1 MAENGVK
8 HQKSNQINQPDKHGV
23 FLITTMLT
31 DLEHSANHHGKYFD
45 ECLNWN
51 QLRTSC

>member
-1 MAENGVK
+1 MAENGIK

-31 DLEHSANHHGKYFD
+31 DLNIVPTMGNI
-45 ECLNWN
+45 LMNV
-51 QLRTSC
+51 